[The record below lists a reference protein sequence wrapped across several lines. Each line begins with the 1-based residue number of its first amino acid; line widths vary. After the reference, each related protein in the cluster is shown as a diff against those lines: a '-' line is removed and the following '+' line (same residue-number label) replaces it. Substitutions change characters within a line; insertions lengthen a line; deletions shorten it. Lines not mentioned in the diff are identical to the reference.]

1 LPLDKEE
8 TTLKKDKKMKKN
20 SFAEGV
26 LLGFAI
32 GTLAMSLIYSIVIS
46 KLDDKHY
53 REIEKIIQTTE
64 NNR

>member
-1 LPLDKEE
+1 
-8 TTLKKDKKMKKN
+8 MKRN